1 MKFSLTLIFA
11 FLMIFLS
18 SCSITSNTS
27 NTQEVLSLNI
37 ETTDKNKEIIIE
49 SLLQNETIFNVDFH
63 NENSYSLGNDILNSN
78 LKYFCKSFLDD
89 QKDILEKSIFK
100 DNEFINKKVLIVYT
114 EEFIDT
120 VNKLKEKYPNEEY
133 FLLKN
138 GDFEIQIKKILNIDL
153 SISRYLDFS
162 KLDKNIQI
170 SYSPRIRNDISSI
183 YFLMNY
189 SVSKTVVP
197 IFRSYAFNMKFFSS
211 SEIFHSALDFKKLID
226 FEGTYI
232 PLTDK
237 IIEKLSKKE
246 DLSMKENIE
255 IFLIN
260 DLLTIEKIY
269 QKNLFKENFTPDS
282 GNLVISRSNCIKR
295 NLDLWRVSADNFN
308 QL

>member
-197 IFRSYAFNMKFFSS
+197 IFRSYAFNIKFFSS

>member
-1 MKFSLTLIFA
+1 M
-11 FLMIFLS
+11 
-18 SCSITSNTS
+18 
-27 NTQEVLSLNI
+27 
-37 ETTDKNKEIIIE
+37 
-49 SLLQNETIFNVDFH
+49 
-63 NENSYSLGNDILNSN
+63 
-78 LKYFCKSFLDD
+78 DD

-100 DNEFINKKVLIVYT
+100 DKEFRNKKVLIVYT

-120 VNKLKEKYPNEEY
+120 ANKLKEKYPNEEY
-133 FLLKN
+133 FLLKD

-197 IFRSYAFNMKFFSS
+197 IFRSYAFNIKFFSS

-295 NLDLWRVSADNFN
+295 NLDLWQVSADNFN

>member
-1 MKFSLTLIFA
+1 
-11 FLMIFLS
+11 
-18 SCSITSNTS
+18 
-27 NTQEVLSLNI
+27 
-37 ETTDKNKEIIIE
+37 
-49 SLLQNETIFNVDFH
+49 
-63 NENSYSLGNDILNSN
+63 
-78 LKYFCKSFLDD
+78 
-89 QKDILEKSIFK
+89 
-100 DNEFINKKVLIVYT
+100 
-114 EEFIDT
+114 
-120 VNKLKEKYPNEEY
+120 
-133 FLLKN
+133 
-138 GDFEIQIKKILNIDL
+138 
-153 SISRYLDFS
+153 
-162 KLDKNIQI
+162 
-170 SYSPRIRNDISSI
+170 
-183 YFLMNY
+183 MNY

-197 IFRSYAFNMKFFSS
+197 IFRSYAFNIKFFSS

-295 NLDLWRVSADNFN
+295 NLDLWRVSADDFN

>member
-49 SLLQNETIFNVDFH
+49 SLLKKETIFNVDFH

-100 DNEFINKKVLIVYT
+100 DKEFRNKKVLIVYT

-120 VNKLKEKYPNEEY
+120 ANKLKEKYPNEEY
-133 FLLKN
+133 FLLKD

-189 SVSKTVVP
+189 GDSKTVVP
-197 IFRSYAFNMKFFSS
+197 IFRSYAFNIKFFSS

>member
-63 NENSYSLGNDILNSN
+63 NENSYSLDNDILNSN

-100 DNEFINKKVLIVYT
+100 DKEYRNKKVLIVYS

-120 VNKLKEKYPNEEY
+120 ANKLKEKYPNEEY
-133 FLLKN
+133 FLLKD

-197 IFRSYAFNMKFFSS
+197 IFRSYAFNIKFFSS

-295 NLDLWRVSADNFN
+295 NLDLWRVSADDFN

>member
-18 SCSITSNTS
+18 SCSITSNIS
-27 NTQEVLSLNI
+27 NTQEVLSVNI

-100 DNEFINKKVLIVYT
+100 DKEFINKKVLIVYT

-170 SYSPRIRNDISSI
+170 SYTPRIRNDISSI

-189 SVSKTVVP
+189 SDSKTVVP
-197 IFRSYAFNMKFFSS
+197 IFRSYAFNIKFFSS

-295 NLDLWRVSADNFN
+295 NLDLWRVSADDFN

>member
-100 DNEFINKKVLIVYT
+100 DKEFRNKKVLIVYT

-120 VNKLKEKYPNEEY
+120 ANKLKEKYPNEEY
-133 FLLKN
+133 FLLKD

-197 IFRSYAFNMKFFSS
+197 IFRSYAFNIKFFSS

-295 NLDLWRVSADNFN
+295 NLDLWRVSADDFN

>member
-37 ETTDKNKEIIIE
+37 KTTDKNKEIIIE
-49 SLLQNETIFNVDFH
+49 SLLQNETIFNVDFY
-63 NENSYSLGNDILNSN
+63 NENSYSLDNDILNSN

-197 IFRSYAFNMKFFSS
+197 IFRSYAFNIKFFSS

>member
-100 DNEFINKKVLIVYT
+100 DNEFINKKVFIVYT

-197 IFRSYAFNMKFFSS
+197 IFRSYAFNIKFFSS

-295 NLDLWRVSADNFN
+295 NLDLWRVSADDFN

>member
-1 MKFSLTLIFA
+1 
-11 FLMIFLS
+11 
-18 SCSITSNTS
+18 
-27 NTQEVLSLNI
+27 
-37 ETTDKNKEIIIE
+37 
-49 SLLQNETIFNVDFH
+49 
-63 NENSYSLGNDILNSN
+63 
-78 LKYFCKSFLDD
+78 
-89 QKDILEKSIFK
+89 
-100 DNEFINKKVLIVYT
+100 
-114 EEFIDT
+114 
-120 VNKLKEKYPNEEY
+120 
-133 FLLKN
+133 
-138 GDFEIQIKKILNIDL
+138 
-153 SISRYLDFS
+153 
-162 KLDKNIQI
+162 
-170 SYSPRIRNDISSI
+170 
-183 YFLMNY
+183 MNY

-197 IFRSYAFNMKFFSS
+197 IFRSYAFNIKFFSS

-282 GNLVISRSNCIKR
+282 GNLVISRSNCIQR
-295 NLDLWRVSADNFN
+295 NLDLWRVSADDFN

>member
-49 SLLQNETIFNVDFH
+49 SLLLNETIFNVDFH

-100 DNEFINKKVLIVYT
+100 DKEFRNKKVLIVYT

-120 VNKLKEKYPNEEY
+120 ANKLKEKYPNEEY
-133 FLLKN
+133 FLLKD

-189 SVSKTVVP
+189 GDSKTVVP
-197 IFRSYAFNMKFFSS
+197 IFRSYAFNIKFFSS

-269 QKNLFKENFTPDS
+269 QKNLFKENFMPDS

>member
-189 SVSKTVVP
+189 GVSKTVVP
-197 IFRSYAFNMKFFSS
+197 IFRSYAFNIKFFSS

-237 IIEKLSKKE
+237 IIKKLSKKE

-295 NLDLWRVSADNFN
+295 NLDLWQVSADNFN

>member
-100 DNEFINKKVLIVYT
+100 DKEFRNKKVLIVYT

-120 VNKLKEKYPNEEY
+120 ANKLKEKYPNEEY
-133 FLLKN
+133 FLLKD

-197 IFRSYAFNMKFFSS
+197 IFRSYAFNIKFFSS

-295 NLDLWRVSADNFN
+295 NLDLWQVSADNFN

>member
-49 SLLQNETIFNVDFH
+49 SLLKNETIFNVDFH

-100 DNEFINKKVLIVYT
+100 DKEFRNKKVLIVYT

-120 VNKLKEKYPNEEY
+120 ANKLKEKYPNEEY
-133 FLLKN
+133 FLLKD

-170 SYSPRIRNDISSI
+170 SYTPRIRNDISSI

-189 SVSKTVVP
+189 SDSKTVVP
-197 IFRSYAFNMKFFSS
+197 IFRSYAFNIKFFSS

-282 GNLVISRSNCIKR
+282 GNLVVSRSNCIKR
-295 NLDLWRVSADNFN
+295 NLDLWRVSADDFN

>member
-100 DNEFINKKVLIVYT
+100 DKEFRNKKVLIVYT

-120 VNKLKEKYPNEEY
+120 ANKLKEKYPNEEY

-197 IFRSYAFNMKFFSS
+197 IFRSYAFNIKFFSS

-295 NLDLWRVSADNFN
+295 NLDLWRVSADDFN

>member
-295 NLDLWRVSADNFN
+295 NLDLWRVSADDFN

>member
-189 SVSKTVVP
+189 GVSKTVVP
-197 IFRSYAFNMKFFSS
+197 IFRSYAFNIKFFSS

-295 NLDLWRVSADNFN
+295 NLDLWRVSADDFN

>member
-89 QKDILEKSIFK
+89 QKDVLEKSIFK
-100 DNEFINKKVLIVYT
+100 DKEFRNKKVLIVFT
-114 EEFIDT
+114 EEFINT
-120 VNKLKEKYPNEEY
+120 ANKLKEKYPDEEY
-133 FLLKN
+133 FLLKD

-183 YFLMNY
+183 YFLMDY

-197 IFRSYAFNMKFFSS
+197 IFRSYAFNIKFFSS

-237 IIEKLSKKE
+237 IVEKLSKKE

-269 QKNLFKENFTPDS
+269 QKNLFKENFMPDS
-282 GNLVISRSNCIKR
+282 GNLVISRSNCVKR

>member
-100 DNEFINKKVLIVYT
+100 DKEFRNKKVLIVYT

-120 VNKLKEKYPNEEY
+120 ANKLKEKYPNEEY
-133 FLLKN
+133 FLLKD

-183 YFLMNY
+183 YFLMDY

-197 IFRSYAFNMKFFSS
+197 IFRSYAFNIKFFSS

-269 QKNLFKENFTPDS
+269 QKNLFKENFMPDS

>member
-100 DNEFINKKVLIVYT
+100 DKEYRNKKVLIVYS

-120 VNKLKEKYPNEEY
+120 ANKLKEKYPNEEY
-133 FLLKN
+133 FLLKD

-197 IFRSYAFNMKFFSS
+197 IFRSYAFNIKFFSS

-295 NLDLWRVSADNFN
+295 NLDLWRVSADDFN

>member
-49 SLLQNETIFNVDFH
+49 SLLLNETIFNVDFH
-63 NENSYSLGNDILNSN
+63 NENSYSLDNDILNSN

-100 DNEFINKKVLIVYT
+100 DKEFRNKKVLIVFT
-114 EEFIDT
+114 EEFINT
-120 VNKLKEKYPNEEY
+120 ANKLKEKYPDEEY
-133 FLLKN
+133 FLLKD

-183 YFLMNY
+183 YFLMDY

-197 IFRSYAFNMKFFSS
+197 IFRSYAFNIKFFSS

-237 IIEKLSKKE
+237 IVEKLSKKE

-269 QKNLFKENFTPDS
+269 QKNLFKENFMPDS
-282 GNLVISRSNCIKR
+282 GNLVISRSNCVKR

>member
-100 DNEFINKKVLIVYT
+100 DKEFINKKVLIVYT

-197 IFRSYAFNMKFFSS
+197 IFRSYAFNIKFFSS

-295 NLDLWRVSADNFN
+295 NLDLWRVSADDFN

>member
-49 SLLQNETIFNVDFH
+49 SLLKNETIFNVDFH

-100 DNEFINKKVLIVYT
+100 DKEFRNKKVLIVYT

-120 VNKLKEKYPNEEY
+120 ANKLKEKYPNEEY
-133 FLLKN
+133 FLLKD

-197 IFRSYAFNMKFFSS
+197 IFRSYAFNIKFFSS

-282 GNLVISRSNCIKR
+282 GNLVVSRSNCIKR
-295 NLDLWRVSADNFN
+295 NLDLWRVSADDFN

>member
-37 ETTDKNKEIIIE
+37 ETTNKNKEIIIE
-49 SLLQNETIFNVDFH
+49 SLLKNETIFNVDFH

-189 SVSKTVVP
+189 GVSKTVVP
-197 IFRSYAFNMKFFSS
+197 IFRSYAFNIKFFSS

-295 NLDLWRVSADNFN
+295 NLDLWRVSADSFN

>member
-49 SLLQNETIFNVDFH
+49 SLLKNETIFNVDFH

-100 DNEFINKKVLIVYT
+100 DKEFRNKKVLIVYT

-120 VNKLKEKYPNEEY
+120 ANKLKEKYPNEEY
-133 FLLKN
+133 FLLKD

-197 IFRSYAFNMKFFSS
+197 IFRSYAFNIKFFSS

>member
-37 ETTDKNKEIIIE
+37 KTTDKNKEIIIE
-49 SLLQNETIFNVDFH
+49 SLLQNETIFNVDFY
-63 NENSYSLGNDILNSN
+63 NENSYSLDNDILNSN

-100 DNEFINKKVLIVYT
+100 DKEYRNKKVLIVYS

-120 VNKLKEKYPNEEY
+120 ANKLKEKYPNEEY
-133 FLLKN
+133 FLLKD

-197 IFRSYAFNMKFFSS
+197 IFRSYAFNIKFFSS

-295 NLDLWRVSADNFN
+295 NLDLWRVSADDFN

>member
-49 SLLQNETIFNVDFH
+49 SLLKKETIFNVDFH

-100 DNEFINKKVLIVYT
+100 DKEFRNKKVLIVYT

-120 VNKLKEKYPNEEY
+120 ANKLKEKYPNEEY
-133 FLLKN
+133 FLLKD

-189 SVSKTVVP
+189 SDSKTVVP
-197 IFRSYAFNMKFFSS
+197 IFRSYAFNIKFFSS

>member
-100 DNEFINKKVLIVYT
+100 DKEFRNKKVLIVYT

-120 VNKLKEKYPNEEY
+120 ANKLKEKYPNEEY
-133 FLLKN
+133 FLLKD

-189 SVSKTVVP
+189 SDSKTVVP
-197 IFRSYAFNMKFFSS
+197 IFRSYAFNIKFFSS

-295 NLDLWRVSADNFN
+295 NLDLWQVSADNFN

>member
-63 NENSYSLGNDILNSN
+63 NENSYSLDNDILNSN

-197 IFRSYAFNMKFFSS
+197 IFRSYAFNIKFFSS

-295 NLDLWRVSADNFN
+295 NLDLWRVSADDFN

>member
-37 ETTDKNKEIIIE
+37 KTTDKNKEIIIE

-63 NENSYSLGNDILNSN
+63 NENSYSLDNDILNSN

-100 DNEFINKKVLIVYT
+100 DNEFINKKVFIVYT

-295 NLDLWRVSADNFN
+295 NLDLWRVSADDFN

>member
-120 VNKLKEKYPNEEY
+120 ANKLKEKYPNEEY
-133 FLLKN
+133 FLLKD

-197 IFRSYAFNMKFFSS
+197 IFRSYAFNIKFFSS

-295 NLDLWRVSADNFN
+295 NLDLWRVSADDFN

>member
-1 MKFSLTLIFA
+1 M
-11 FLMIFLS
+11 
-18 SCSITSNTS
+18 
-27 NTQEVLSLNI
+27 NI
-37 ETTDKNKEIIIE
+37 KTTDKNKEIIIE
-49 SLLQNETIFNVDFH
+49 SLLQNETIFNVDFY
-63 NENSYSLGNDILNSN
+63 NENSYSLDNDILNSN

-100 DNEFINKKVLIVYT
+100 DNEFINKKVFIVYT

-189 SVSKTVVP
+189 GVSKTVVP
-197 IFRSYAFNMKFFSS
+197 IFRSYAFNIKFFSS

-295 NLDLWRVSADNFN
+295 NLDLWRVSADDFN

>member
-133 FLLKN
+133 FLLKD

-197 IFRSYAFNMKFFSS
+197 IFRSYAFNIKFFSS

-295 NLDLWRVSADNFN
+295 NLDLWRVSADDFN

>member
-27 NTQEVLSLNI
+27 NTQEVLNLNI

-197 IFRSYAFNMKFFSS
+197 IFRSYAFNIKFFSS

-295 NLDLWRVSADNFN
+295 NLDLWRVSADDFN

>member
-49 SLLQNETIFNVDFH
+49 SLLQNKTIFNVDFH

-89 QKDILEKSIFK
+89 QKDTLEKSIFK
-100 DNEFINKKVLIVYT
+100 DKEFINKKVLIVYT

-153 SISRYLDFS
+153 STV
-162 KLDKNIQI
+162 
-170 SYSPRIRNDISSI
+170 SY
-183 YFLMNY
+183 
-189 SVSKTVVP
+189 T
-197 IFRSYAFNMKFFSS
+197 
-211 SEIFHSALDFKKLID
+211 H
-226 FEGTYI
+226 
-232 PLTDK
+232 LT
-237 IIEKLSKKE
+237 LP
-246 DLSMKENIE
+246 
-255 IFLIN
+255 
-260 DLLTIEKIY
+260 TI
-269 QKNLFKENFTPDS
+269 L
-282 GNLVISRSNCIKR
+282 
-295 NLDLWRVSADNFN
+295 RV
-308 QL
+308 

>member
-197 IFRSYAFNMKFFSS
+197 IFRSYAFNIKFFSS

-295 NLDLWRVSADNFN
+295 NLDLWRVSADDFN

>member
-27 NTQEVLSLNI
+27 NTQEVLNLNI

-49 SLLQNETIFNVDFH
+49 SLLLNETIFNVDFH
-63 NENSYSLGNDILNSN
+63 NENSYSLDNDILNSN

-89 QKDILEKSIFK
+89 QKDVLEKSIFK
-100 DNEFINKKVLIVYT
+100 DKEFRNKKVLIVYT

-120 VNKLKEKYPNEEY
+120 ANKLKEKYPNEEY
-133 FLLKN
+133 FLLKD

-153 SISRYLDFS
+153 SIFRYLDFS

-183 YFLMNY
+183 YFLMDY

-197 IFRSYAFNMKFFSS
+197 IFRSYAFNIKFFSS

-237 IIEKLSKKE
+237 IVEKLSKKE

-269 QKNLFKENFTPDS
+269 QKNLFKENFMPDS

>member
-89 QKDILEKSIFK
+89 QKDTLEKSIFK
-100 DNEFINKKVLIVYT
+100 DNEFKNKKVLIVYT

-138 GDFEIQIKKILNIDL
+138 GDFEI
-153 SISRYLDFS
+153 
-162 KLDKNIQI
+162 
-170 SYSPRIRNDISSI
+170 
-183 YFLMNY
+183 
-189 SVSKTVVP
+189 
-197 IFRSYAFNMKFFSS
+197 
-211 SEIFHSALDFKKLID
+211 
-226 FEGTYI
+226 
-232 PLTDK
+232 
-237 IIEKLSKKE
+237 
-246 DLSMKENIE
+246 
-255 IFLIN
+255 
-260 DLLTIEKIY
+260 
-269 QKNLFKENFTPDS
+269 
-282 GNLVISRSNCIKR
+282 
-295 NLDLWRVSADNFN
+295 
-308 QL
+308 